1 MVLILSFAPEN
12 RKSHCSGCM
21 TVTDGAL
28 VANLFCILGLIFLL
42 KFLLKSISK
51 LFFFSA
57 LVSGSSFGAAVSAE
71 PAAVARSSFAF
82 CSYCL

>member
-1 MVLILSFAPEN
+1 
-12 RKSHCSGCM
+12 M

-42 KFLLKSISK
+42 KFLLKKHFKIVC
-51 LFFFSA
+51 LFSA